1 MQLDPV
7 VLKCL
12 TWNCEGLKRNYLSLS
27 DFACNLKPD
36 LILLSEPNVFSHDLP
51 HLMKYFTPQY
61 KYYLNSEDRY
71 DKELPFVKNQAYGGT
86 MAMWKAEHDA
96 HITVHPVLTTS
107 YLPVIFSPPGSP
119 VSVHVALYLPTSGQ
133 EIEFV
138 EQIVLLRNTL
148 FELQD
153 KYPGSLIYLLG
164 DSNVNVNNKSR
175 FKVFCDFLNTFQFV
189 TIPMFPNTY
198 HHFLGDGLFDSEI
211 DVIVLQKS
219 NININSEQVE
229 KILCSKSH
237 SEIDSHHDVI
247 LSSFSCQV
255 HPQSRRHPPYCSKS
269 T

>member
-107 YLPVIFSPPGSP
+107 YQLPPC
-119 VSVHVALYLPTSGQ
+119 H
-133 EIEFV
+133 
-138 EQIVLLRNTL
+138 
-148 FELQD
+148 
-153 KYPGSLIYLLG
+153 
-164 DSNVNVNNKSR
+164 
-175 FKVFCDFLNTFQFV
+175 
-189 TIPMFPNTY
+189 
-198 HHFLGDGLFDSEI
+198 
-211 DVIVLQKS
+211 
-219 NININSEQVE
+219 
-229 KILCSKSH
+229 
-237 SEIDSHHDVI
+237 I
-247 LSSFSCQV
+247 LSPRLTCFSSCC
-255 HPQSRRHPPYCSKS
+255 SIPPDLWPGNRVC
-269 T
+269 